1 MKKIFILNL
10 LSIAVAISSF
20 AQDEVKVKLA
30 RLQKRGKLTII
41 KRDVV
46 IVKENNKKFLHISTK
61 DTVEGVIWLPVK
73 DFKKGKL
80 EIVARGRDFLQG
92 SFVGIAFHG
101 INDSTYDN
109 VYCRPF
115 NFRTPDSIRKI
126 HAIQYVY
133 LPNYNWQRLRKERN
147 GFFEKNI
154 SDAPPAD
161 DWFILTLIVDQTMV
175 NAYINHELRPSLA
188 VNKLNNNTSGKVG
201 ITGINSDILSFK
213 IEYIDD

>member
-10 LSIAVAISSF
+10 LFIAVAISSF
-20 AQDEVKVKLA
+20 AQEDVKVKLV
-30 RLQKRGKLTII
+30 RLQKSGKLTMIN
-41 KRDVV
+41 RNVAT
-46 IVKENNKKFLHISTK
+46 VKENNRKFLHISTK

-73 DFKKGKL
+73 NFKNGKL
-80 EIVARGRDFLQG
+80 EMVARGRDILQG

-101 INDSTYDN
+101 MNDSTYDN

-133 LPNYNWQRLRKERN
+133 LPDYNWPRLRKEQN
-147 GFFEKNI
+147 GIFEKNI

-161 DWFILTLIVDQTMV
+161 DWFTLTLIVDETKV
-175 NAYINHELRPSLA
+175 NAYINHEQTPSLT
-188 VNKLNNNTSGKVG
+188 VNKLNTNASGKVG
-201 ITGINSDILSFK
+201 ITGINCDILSFK
-213 IEYIDD
+213 IDYTDD

>member
-1 MKKIFILNL
+1 MKTIYILKL
-10 LSIAVAISSF
+10 LLIALSISSF
-20 AQDEVKVKLA
+20 AQDEVKVKLV
-30 RLQKRGKLTII
+30 RLQKSGKLTMIN
-41 KRDVV
+41 RDVS

-61 DTVEGVIWLPVK
+61 DTVEGVIWLPVN

-80 EIVARGRDFLQG
+80 EIVARGRDVLQG

-133 LPNYNWQRLRKERN
+133 LPDYNW
-147 GFFEKNI
+147 
-154 SDAPPAD
+154 
-161 DWFILTLIVDQTMV
+161 
-175 NAYINHELRPSLA
+175 
-188 VNKLNNNTSGKVG
+188 
-201 ITGINSDILSFK
+201 
-213 IEYIDD
+213 